1 MAFKTN
7 ILIKKYYLNSGVKS
21 LNFSLQYKKHLSNL
35 KIINAYDII
44 YSRRYFGEYVCGCHY
59 LCRPMDMSRY
69 VLTTPAGEV
78 VEQAILRAHCY

>member
-35 KIINAYDII
+35 KIKKLINHQM
-44 YSRRYFGEYVCGCHY
+44 RK
-59 LCRPMDMSRY
+59 LN
-69 VLTTPAGEV
+69 V
-78 VEQAILRAHCY
+78 VPIQLQTKASNFNLLNY